1 MEEEE
6 GVLDWEEVVEEA
18 GAEALR
24 MGVEGVEVVLGE
36 EGVWLVPGQDL
47 AGVEEGVEVQV
58 VPRQCPA
65 GLESR
70 PAERL
75 PASLAQ
81 EQRSLPA
88 QSLEESPQRQGQ
100 RHLISSALAP
110 TPAAPSLAAPAA
122 LVPAVPGPASPASPA
137 PGAPAPGDPGA
148 PAPAAPAPAAL
159 SPASP
164 FLASPSPSSPSPF
177 FLSPAFPAP
186 APFVV
191 AALVVAFFEFPI
203 LLVMGHS
210 ELGQVVVNFV

>member
-1 MEEEE
+1 M
-6 GVLDWEEVVEEA
+6 GA
-18 GAEALR
+18 GALR
-24 MGVEGVEVVLGE
+24 MEVAGVEGVLGVE
-36 EGVWLVPGQDL
+36 EGWPKPAQDL
-47 AGVEEGVEVQV
+47 VGVEEGVEVQV
-58 VPRQCPA
+58 VPRQCPV

-81 EQRSLPA
+81 KQRSLPA

-100 RHLISSALAP
+100 RHLTLVALAP
-110 TPAAPSLAAPAA
+110 IPAAPFPAAPAA
-122 LVPAVPGPASPASPA
+122 LSLASPGPVSPVSPASPA
-137 PGAPAPGDPGA
+137 LVFPVPG
-148 PAPAAPAPAAL
+148 APAAPAVPFPASLSPAAPAPGAP

-164 FLASPSPSSPSPF
+164 FLASPSPTSPSPF

-191 AALVVAFFEFPI
+191 AVLVVAFSEFPI

-210 ELGQVVVNFV
+210 ELGRVVVNSA

>member
-58 VPRQCPA
+58 VPRQC
-65 GLESR
+65 
-70 PAERL
+70 
-75 PASLAQ
+75 
-81 EQRSLPA
+81 
-88 QSLEESPQRQGQ
+88 

-122 LVPAVPGPASPASPA
+122 LVPAVPGPVSPASPA
-137 PGAPAPGDPGA
+137 LVSPAPGDPGVPA
-148 PAPAAPAPAAL
+148 PVSPAPAAPAPAAL
-159 SPASP
+159 SPAFP
-164 FLASPSPSSPSPF
+164 FLTSPSPSSPSPF

-186 APFVV
+186 APFVF